1 MTTKEQYILENA
13 RLKVQ
18 INQLEIELKKYIKQ
32 EKSKGIIRKSF
43 AMLKKAL
50 TYLW

>member
-18 INQLEIELKKYIKQ
+18 INQLEIKLRNLQNIEKQ
-32 EKSKGIIRKSF
+32 KGIIRKSF
-43 AMLKKAL
+43 GLIKKL
-50 TYLW
+50 IIYLW

>member
-18 INQLEIELKKYIKQ
+18 INQLEIKLRNLQNIE
-32 EKSKGIIRKSF
+32 R
-43 AMLKKAL
+43 
-50 TYLW
+50 